1 LKVPD
6 LTAEDLK
13 RFTGIAGVMAV
24 IFGFLTVIAG
34 FFLIFDPHETLSTVT
49 VIIGILLLVDGV
61 IALVRSIVTGGD
73 ARVLLAVVG
82 ALSAIAGLVLIKK
95 PFGTL
100 VVFALIVGIWLIV
113 AGVMRLAAAVST
125 AEGRGANAAAA
136 ALDLIGGIVILA
148 WPGLGIATLAVILG
162 IVLVLRGAMFI
173 AAGIVLRRVGG
184 AVAAE
189 LNQP

>member
-1 LKVPD
+1 MPD

-13 RFTGIAGVMAV
+13 RFTGVAGVMAV